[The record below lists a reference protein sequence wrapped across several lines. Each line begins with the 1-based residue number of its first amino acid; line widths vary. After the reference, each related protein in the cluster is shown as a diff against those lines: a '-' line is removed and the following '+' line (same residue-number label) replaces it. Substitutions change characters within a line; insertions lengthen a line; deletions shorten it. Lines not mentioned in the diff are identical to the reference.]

1 MLLLLTKARNA
12 HLKVVSFSKKLNTD
26 YLITLTDKDLKKH
39 LLLREQIQVKELES
53 MIPMD

>member
-1 MLLLLTKARNA
+1 MLLLLIKARNA